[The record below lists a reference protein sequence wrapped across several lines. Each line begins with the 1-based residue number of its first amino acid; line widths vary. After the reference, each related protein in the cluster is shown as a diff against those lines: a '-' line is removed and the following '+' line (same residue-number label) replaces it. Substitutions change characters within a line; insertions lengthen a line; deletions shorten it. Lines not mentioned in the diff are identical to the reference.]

1 VVSGY
6 LTHMAVGAA
15 GGAVLVRL
23 APELVPGDPAVLA
36 MAVPAASALA
46 ATWPDLDH
54 PEAWASRRVWWV
66 TGGAG
71 AVVTVLGVLPTLDP
85 QPPASVAALLVMG
98 ALLGVGIGG
107 LILDALRLIASGHRG
122 GTHGLIAPAAL
133 LLVAVLMGGPW
144 AALPLLLAWGWL
156 LHVLAD
162 VVTPGG
168 WRPLAPFPGP
178 VLRLPRGLAKHGET
192 LIGCAALTVLAA
204 VLGLPAWLAP
214 AAGVTTALVLRTRR
228 RARGWR

>member
-1 VVSGY
+1 MVSGY

-15 GGAVLVRL
+15 GGAVLVRV
-23 APELVPGDPAVLA
+23 APELIPGNPAVLA
-36 MAVPAASALA
+36 VAVPLASALA

-71 AVVTVLGVLPTLDP
+71 
-85 QPPASVAALLVMG
+85 SVAAFVIAQAMAPDGPAAMAALLILG
-98 ALLGVGIGG
+98 ALLGVGLGAM
-107 LILDALRLIASGHRG
+107 LLSALRVAAGGHRG
-122 GTHGLIAPAAL
+122 GTHGLIAPGLLLGMAAL
-133 LLVAVLMGGPW
+133 VGPPW
-144 AALPLLLAWGWL
+144 AWLPLLLAWGWL

-178 VLRLPRGLAKHGET
+178 ALRLPRGLAQHGET
-192 LIGCAALTVLAA
+192 VVGGAAFTVMAA
-204 VLGLPAWLAP
+204 HLGLPDWLAP
-214 AAGVTTALVLRTRR
+214 AAGVVAAVTLAMRR